1 MPPALALLLLAG
13 LSAPGGWGCLQ
24 CDRSVQEALS
34 QLRVAIVPSRFHV
47 EQLRTRAQA
56 LLRGMQGPFFRDY
69 ALNAFVGKA
78 EVDPLD
84 HVASLIKNQVNIL
97 KSNAL
102 RDWPLLEEL
111 VSLRENAIQELKKVL
126 RSYELKDLLKEE
138 VLDCLHC
145 LKISPNCIK
154 KKYCFGLL
162 HTDKTGNSCCSK
174 ALVWGFIRGK
184 EKKSLIK
191 SLTNSSMSTSVSG
204 GPSPAIGVQL
214 RTPNWALLEGWGPGL
229 THL

>member
-13 LSAPGGWGCLQ
+13 LSARGGWGCLQ

-69 ALNAFVGKA
+69 ALKAFVGKA

-84 HVASLIKNQVNIL
+84 HVASIIKNQVNIL

-102 RDWPLLEEL
+102 R
-111 VSLRENAIQELKKVL
+111 
-126 RSYELKDLLKEE
+126 DLLKEE

-154 KKYCFGLL
+154 KKYCFVDRQP
-162 HTDKTGNSCCSK
+162 HV
-174 ALVWGFIRGK
+174 ALRY
-184 EKKSLIK
+184 EKMSDSPLSRALPGILI
-191 SLTNSSMSTSVSG
+191 SIFL
-204 GPSPAIGVQL
+204 
-214 RTPNWALLEGWGPGL
+214 ALLALGVIVAS
-229 THL
+229 

>member
-154 KKYCFGLL
+154 KKYCFV
-162 HTDKTGNSCCSK
+162 DRQPRV
-174 ALVWGFIRGK
+174 ALRY
-184 EKKSLIK
+184 EK
-191 SLTNSSMSTSVSG
+191 MSD
-204 GPSPAIGVQL
+204 SPLSRALPGIIISIFL
-214 RTPNWALLEGWGPGL
+214 ALLALGVIVASAITYRQNRKL
-229 THL
+229 LLQ

>member
-13 LSAPGGWGCLQ
+13 LSARGGWGCLQ

-69 ALNAFVGKA
+69 ALKAFVGKA

-84 HVASLIKNQVNIL
+84 HVASIIKNQVNIL

-102 RDWPLLEEL
+102 RDWRLLEEL

-126 RSYELKDLLKEE
+126 RSYELKACDPKSCHLLKEE

-154 KKYCFGLL
+154 KKYCFVDRQP
-162 HTDKTGNSCCSK
+162 HV
-174 ALVWGFIRGK
+174 ALRY
-184 EKKSLIK
+184 EKMSDSPLSRALPGILI
-191 SLTNSSMSTSVSG
+191 SIFL
-204 GPSPAIGVQL
+204 
-214 RTPNWALLEGWGPGL
+214 ALLALGVIVASAITYRQNRKL
-229 THL
+229 LLQ

>member
-78 EVDPLD
+78 GE
-84 HVASLIKNQVNIL
+84 
-97 KSNAL
+97 
-102 RDWPLLEEL
+102 R
-111 VSLRENAIQELKKVL
+111 
-126 RSYELKDLLKEE
+126 
-138 VLDCLHC
+138 
-145 LKISPNCIK
+145 
-154 KKYCFGLL
+154 
-162 HTDKTGNSCCSK
+162 
-174 ALVWGFIRGK
+174 RG
-184 EKKSLIK
+184 
-191 SLTNSSMSTSVSG
+191 G
-204 GPSPAIGVQL
+204 DGAWHPRGPS
-214 RTPNWALLEGWGPGL
+214 RTLESGTL
-229 THL
+229 